1 MTPFQRIPLTFGLI
15 VALFSGNALATTIQT
30 SGAGSAVATVEGS
43 ADFENGLALNA
54 NPYSEGNMVF
64 SRTSLTFDNNGCGF
78 AGCVGHT
85 GFSGFVGTGNYMYGT
100 GNGGFFEITAG
111 GSNTFKG
118 LEFITGSGFSLSS
131 ITTFWEAYD
140 AGSSLV
146 GSGSVLLPTGTVI
159 GFSDASGFKRL
170 RFTSESGPSANFT
183 STFNAPAFDSARG
196 QFSNVSAVPEPST
209 LLLLGSGLAG
219 VAAWRKKSRA

>member
-1 MTPFQRIPLTFGLI
+1 MTPFQRIPLAVGLI
-15 VALFSGNALATTIQT
+15 VALCSGNAVAATIQT
-30 SGAGSAVATVEGS
+30 SGTGSAVTSVDAL
-43 ADFENGLALNA
+43 ANFESNPAALFD

-118 LEFITGSGFSLSS
+118 LEFITGSGFSLTS

-170 RFTSESGPSANFT
+170 RFTSENGPSANFT
-183 STFNAPAFDSARG
+183 STFNAPAFDSVRG

-209 LLLLGSGLAG
+209 LLLLDSGLMG
-219 VAAWRKKSRA
+219 